1 MAALVAEQAAATTRL
16 AEDLKETLRD
26 VAVLRRE
33 RQRMANRGGANGGGV
48 PRGGYHR
55 GGGYY

>member
-33 RQRMANRGGANGGGV
+33 RQRMANRGGANGGAV